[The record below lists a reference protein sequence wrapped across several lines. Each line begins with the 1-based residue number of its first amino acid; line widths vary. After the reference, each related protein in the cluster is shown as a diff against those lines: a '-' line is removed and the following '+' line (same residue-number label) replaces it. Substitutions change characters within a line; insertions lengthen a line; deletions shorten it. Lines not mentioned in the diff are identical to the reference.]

1 MAYNFEFPY
10 TDSNRYNDDW
20 ILTTVKE
27 LIKSIDNFVNLNTIK
42 YADPILWDITSQYEA
57 NTVVVDGQTGNA
69 FISTKAVPSGVHL
82 NNSDYWT
89 QIYNYADVVDGLR
102 EQIAYNEEESTTATK
117 AYTAGDLVFCN
128 GLLYRVVANMIAGD
142 SFVVDSNVVKT
153 TIDDELHRLANSI
166 NNVVDLIDAEASAR
180 EDADTTLQ
188 DNIDAEASA
197 REDAD
202 TTLQDNINAEAAARE
217 DADNDLQDAINN
229 LDINHVYNQALPT
242 DDVTTNIGL
251 KEGTYNITADTTINA
266 QLIVPQGALL
276 NVSEGVTLTIN
287 GEILA
292 GRYQIFS
299 GSGSIVVDQSKQSF
313 GYPEWFEDAD
323 IEKCYAVFNNISLGA
338 RDYTITGNL
347 HLTRSNT
354 NIIGVGY
361 GTYMGASDRCSRL
374 IFNNGRLIIGR
385 YDTQTISEYPRNINV
400 KGINVTY
407 FGASDAI
414 SIYGVVRGVIED
426 VFVITPSGTRGMH
439 FYQAIGSFVHR
450 CYVQVLNNTQ
460 TFMGYHIDNNGAN
473 KENASVWLS
482 ECTFSD
488 TGTPTGRSYGFFIG
502 GDKTSDVFLDKCEV
516 ATASVGLA
524 FDGLSGAN
532 CVDVFVSQ
540 CDFDS
545 IVENCILINNSTGN
559 GAITLNSVY
568 CAPKSDSTYSMI
580 KTNSTIPTI
589 IHGAQLIGTNV
600 NQVGFQILA
609 NASLI
614 GDAII
619 RKCTTPITN
628 TGASTNVKI
637 NYMLDGAIASYPS

>member
-1 MAYNFEFPY
+1 MINWFQHHYPY
-10 TDSNRYNDDW
+10 TNFHELNLDW
-20 ILTTVKE
+20 IIMTVKKGE
-27 LIKSIDNFVNLNTIK
+27 KDIADFIGVNTIK
-42 YADPILWDITSQYEA
+42 YANPILWDITSQYEA
-57 NTVVVDGQTGNA
+57 NTVVVDGQSGNA
-69 FISTKAVPSGVHL
+69 YISVKPVPAGVHL

-89 QIYNYADVVDGLR
+89 QIYNYADVVDDLR
-102 EQIAYNEEESTTATK
+102 EQIAFNEGETTTASR
-117 AYTAGDLVFCN
+117 AYDIDDLVFVN
-128 GLLYRVVANMIAGD
+128 TLLYRVISSMIAGD
-142 SFVVDSNVVKT
+142 SFVPDSNVVKT
-153 TIDDELHRLANSI
+153 TIADEILRVHGLVINIADDL
-166 NNVVDLIDAEASAR
+166 DAEVTAR
-180 EDADTTLQ
+180 ETADDTLQ
-188 DNIDAEASA
+188 DNIDAEAQA

-202 TTLQDNINAEAAARE
+202 AALQDNIDAEAQARE
-217 DADNDLQDAINN
+217 DADDALQDEIDN

-242 DDVTTNIGL
+242 DDLTTNIGL
-251 KEGTYNITADTTINA
+251 KEGTYNITEDTTINA
-266 QLIVPQGALL
+266 QLVVPKGAIL
-276 NVSEGVTLTIN
+276 NIAENITLTIN
-287 GEILA
+287 GQILA

-299 GSGSIVVDQSKQSF
+299 GDGTLVVNQELQTV

-323 IEKCYAVFNNISLGA
+323 IAKCYEVFNNISLA
-338 RDYTITGNL
+338 AKDYTITGNL

-354 NIIGVGY
+354 NITGVGY
-361 GTYMGASDRCSRL
+361 GTYVGASDRCSRL

-400 KGINVTY
+400 KGLNVTY

-502 GDKTSDVFLDKCEV
+502 GDKTSDVFLDRCEV

-532 CVDVFVSQ
+532 CVDIFVNQ

-559 GAITLNSVY
+559 GAITLNSCY

-600 NQVGFQILA
+600 NQVGFQILS

-628 TGASTNVKI
+628 TGATTNVK
-637 NYMLDGAIASYPS
+637 LD